1 MDQNLRQITHSK
13 VHRVISNLERNNMKG
28 HFVES
33 IDQLKKL
40 LSELI
45 PSGSS
50 IAVGGSMTLF
60 ETGIIDW
67 IRDNDYIFYD
77 RYATGLN
84 SDDLKAIHRKAFS
97 ADAYLCSVNAITECG
112 ELYNVDGNGN
122 RVAAMIYGP
131 DKVITVVGLNKIVK
145 DLPAAINRNR
155 EISAPANNVR
165 LNTGTPCTHT
175 GTCTD
180 CKTPSRICC
189 AYTTIGF
196 QRTPDRIHVVFIDDV
211 YGY

>member
-1 MDQNLRQITHSK
+1 MDQNLKKITHSK
-13 VHRVISNLERNNMKG
+13 VHRIIANLERNNMKG

-33 IDQLKKL
+33 TDQLMKL
-40 LSELI
+40 LETLI
-45 PSGSS
+45 PTGSS

-60 ETGIIDW
+60 ETGVIDW
-67 IRDNDYIFYD
+67 IREKDYVFYD
-77 RYATGLN
+77 RYATGL
-84 SDDLKAIHRKAFS
+84 SADDLKAIHRKAFS
-97 ADAYLCSVNAITECG
+97 ADAYLCSVNAVTENG

-145 DLPAAINRNR
+145 DLSAAISRNR

-180 CKTPSRICC
+180 CRAPGRICC

-196 QRTPDRIHVVFIDDV
+196 QRTPDRIHVIFMDGE

>member
-1 MDQNLRQITHSK
+1 MDQNLKKIVIAKVERTIANLKKNNIT
-13 VHRVISNLERNNMKG
+13 G
-28 HFVES
+28 HFVNS
-33 IDQLKKL
+33 TDQLMTL

-45 PSGSS
+45 PTSSS

-60 ETGIIDW
+60 ETGVIEW
-67 IRDNDYIFYD
+67 IRENEYQFYD
-77 RYATGLN
+77 RYATGL
-84 SDDLKAIHRKAFS
+84 SSEALKDIHRKAFS
-97 ADAYLCSVNAITECG
+97 ADAYLCSVNAITEEG

-131 DKVITVVGLNKIVK
+131 DKVIAIVGLNKIVK
-145 DLPAAINRNR
+145 DLPAAIHRNR

-165 LNTGTPCTHT
+165 LNTGTPCTVT
-175 GTCTD
+175 GSCSD

-189 AYTTIGF
+189 SYATIGF
-196 QRTPDRIHVVFIDDV
+196 QRTLGRIHVVFIDGH